1 MRTATNQ
8 RKERE
13 KGKGKGKG
21 KGKKENEAQERTD
34 TEKHTKLLLLKR
46 LSPSGPTLRAGA
58 SMDKSQCST
67 AGMWREQQGKLPVGA
82 QSIPIILDA
91 NQRF

>member
-21 KGKKENEAQERTD
+21 KMENEAQERTD
-34 TEKHTKLLLLKR
+34 TEKHTKLLLLNR

-67 AGMWREQQGKLPVGA
+67 AGMWREQQGKLPLAA